1 MPPDSLPGP
10 ADPDPAAYE
19 LRLIQT
25 SSATGYFAAIP
36 EPECSW
42 EDAFAYLRKH
52 PLDEFMH
59 RHLLRYMI
67 GLDRSQQK
75 RFFCRLDDSDPV
87 VRALF
92 FEIAALDPGVPLPEE
107 LSSPALS
114 GEPANRIYTP
124 LIDLKSHALSDQKLH
139 RQWSAFFAE
148 NLNALSPLPDE
159 NKVGMP
165 PPVPEAAIS
174 AALHRGIGIGDL
186 PFPAPVENVMDVA
199 AGSPEETARLALERL
214 QEARI
219 LEGPELRHQT
229 SLSPLGLLRRW
240 RFDHLICC
248 SRHRFRL
255 FGNQTSYGRG
265 FSLETARVR
274 CLMEIVERCS
284 AFAGVEKE
292 RVAGRRIE
300 TPLTFGTFSKL
311 SRAKAAPPLDPNRM
325 RLEAP
330 YENEPLYW
338 LPASRITTEGE
349 APVMVPFQAV
359 YLFANLDEIS
369 LFSGLSST
377 GLAAGSTTAAAR
389 LGALLEVIERDSEA
403 LGLFDHSRC
412 FRLAAK
418 DRFVS
423 GLLEDYRDR
432 GIDVFFQ
439 DITGFSGVSCF
450 KAFVVHQNGVVA
462 KGAGAHPDGRY
473 ALLSA
478 LTETPYPYPNG
489 PASAKGPEHLPTR
502 LLEELPNDSAGSV
515 KADLGR
521 IEAVLNHNGFS
532 PVYAELTRADLSIPV
547 VRALVPGL
555 EIMADFDRFSRVGPR
570 LYAAYRSLTKRGRS
584 ASSADSA
591 SFSLERVSH

>member
-1 MPPDSLPGP
+1 MPPDSPPGP
-10 ADPDPAAYE
+10 AAFE
-19 LRLIQT
+19 LRLVQT
-25 SSATGYFAAIP
+25 SASTGYFAAVP

-42 EDAFAYLRKH
+42 ETALAHLREH

-59 RHLLRYMI
+59 RHLLRYLA
-67 GLDRSQQK
+67 GLDHGQQK
-75 RFFCRLDDSDPV
+75 RLFRHIDVSDPL
-87 VRALF
+87 VRVLF
-92 FEIAALDPGVPLPEE
+92 AELGSLDREF
-107 LSSPALS
+107 SPPKEVQSPTLS
-114 GEPANRIYTP
+114 GEAIHGSLTP
-124 LIDLKSHALSDQKLH
+124 LIDLKSEALSDQKLH
-139 RQWSAFFAE
+139 RRWIALFAE
-148 NLNALSPLPDE
+148 NLNFLSPLPDE
-159 NKVGMP
+159 HGVGIP
-165 PPVPEAAIS
+165 SPVPEDAIAAELDRS
-174 AALHRGIGIGDL
+174 IGIGD
-186 PFPAPVENVMDVA
+186 FPISVPVETGREDA
-199 AGSPEETARLALERL
+199 PRSPDETAQLALERL
-214 QEARI
+214 HEAGI
-219 LEGPELRHQT
+219 LDGPELRHHT
-229 SLSPLGLLRRW
+229 CLSPLALLRRW
-240 RFDHLICC
+240 RFDHLVC
-248 SRHRFRL
+248 SGRHRFRL
-255 FGNQTSYGRG
+255 FGSQTSYGRG

-311 SRAKAAPPLDPNRM
+311 NRAKAPPPLDPNRM

-349 APVMVPFQAV
+349 SPVMVPFQAV
-359 YLFANLDEIS
+359 YLFANLDEVS

-403 LGLFDHSRC
+403 LGLFDHSCC

-462 KGAGAHPDGRY
+462 KGAGAHPDGRF

-478 LTETPYPYPNG
+478 LTETPYPYPTG

-532 PVYAELTRADLSIPV
+532 PIYAELTRADLSIPV